1 MSASFALA
9 TPVCNKLTP
18 SMYSQQGGRPGSGAP
33 KMANRY
39 MKGRLPEGVD
49 FAAYPGR
56 SSTPLPTAES
66 KSAERINQLKIWNEA
81 ATNDEKRRLN
91 AAKGI
96 GSGTPNPSGARR
108 TDSFK
113 DAKDRHSASFHGT
126 PPPPS
131 KRVSDP
137 STHPDHVVADTI
149 AYPPSYHRTAMGT
162 VGAPRQNKNDMF
174 ADRSDSDTDEDADET
189 AGSGTPAEA
198 VSAYVSDRIAAEP
211 LKKVDQA
218 AHTAPM
224 PSGIPM
230 NASAA
235 FQASSPAAPR
245 ATNNNINHSKS
256 QSASTSNPHPEPK
269 ESKACCTIM

>member
-1 MSASFALA
+1 
-9 TPVCNKLTP
+9 
-18 SMYSQQGGRPGSGAP
+18 
-33 KMANRY
+33 MANRY

-66 KSAERINQLKIWNEA
+66 KGAERINQLKIWNEA

-96 GSGTPNPSGARR
+96 GSGPPNPSAARR

-126 PPPPS
+126 PSPQS

-137 STHPDHVVADTI
+137 PTHPDHVVAEAI
-149 AYPPSYHRTAMGT
+149 AHPPSYHRTAMGT
-162 VGAPRQNKNDMF
+162 VGAPRQNKSDMF
-174 ADRSDSDTDEDADET
+174 ADRSDSDTDEEADET
-189 AGSGTPAEA
+189 NGSGPPAEA

-211 LKKVDQA
+211 LKNVDQA
-218 AHTAPM
+218 AHTTPM
-224 PSGIPM
+224 PLGKPM
-230 NASAA
+230 TSTAVP
-235 FQASSPAAPR
+235 QASSPSPQR
-245 ATNNNINHSKS
+245 ATNNNINPSKS
-256 QSASTSNPHPEPK
+256 QSPSTNNPHPEAK
-269 ESKACCTIM
+269 LSKACCTIM